1 MIILITLLIIVLCI
15 VILGGYVIF
24 ANTLDMQF
32 KMPGSKEDD
41 GSSIDGPNDLMRPT
55 AKKLY
60 AYQEPLKKEFNDLPF
75 KELEVTSFDGL
86 KLKGYL
92 LQGNPKEVVI
102 LAHGYKSSREN
113 DFCDKIKIY
122 LERNST
128 VLAVDERAH
137 GNSDGRYI
145 GFSELDRFDIAKWVD
160 KINELYD
167 NPDIYLHGVS
177 MGGATVIHCANMNL
191 KNVKGIVDDC
201 GYDTISNITKALIG
215 DMFHLPYFPLGT
227 TAGVI
232 AKIIAGID
240 FDKSNGEEC
249 VKNTDIPI
257 VFIHGS
263 MDHFVPCE
271 MSKRM
276 YENCAS
282 ACELLIVDK
291 AGHAASYMMASEE
304 YTAVVNRLLNK
315 EIS

>member
-1 MIILITLLIIVLCI
+1 MIILVILLFIVLCI
-15 VILGGYVIF
+15 IALGGYVIF
-24 ANTLDMQF
+24 ANTLDTKF
-32 KMPGSKEDD
+32 KMPGSSEDD

-55 AKKLY
+55 AKLLY
-60 AYQEPLKKEFNDLPF
+60 AYQEPLKKKFNSLPF
-75 KELEVTSFDGL
+75 KELENTSFDGL

-92 LQGNPKEVVI
+92 LQGSPKEVVI
-102 LAHGYKSSREN
+102 LAHGYKSSKEN
-113 DFCDKIKIY
+113 DFCDKIQIY
-122 LERNST
+122 LDRGST

-137 GNSDGRYI
+137 GKSQGRYI

-167 NPDIYLHGVS
+167 NPEIYLHGVS
-177 MGGATVIHCANMNL
+177 MGGATVIHCADMGL
-191 KNVKGIVDDC
+191 KNVTGIIDDC

-227 TAGVI
+227 MAGVI

-263 MDHFVPCE
+263 LDHFVPCE

-276 YENCAS
+276 YEACAS
-282 ACELLIVDK
+282 PCELLIVDK
-291 AGHAASYMMASEE
+291 AGHAASYMMAQDEYSE
-304 YTAVVNRLLNK
+304 VVNRLLNK